1 MEVLAGVRDDQH
13 LADLRRLLA
22 RAGVVTTTPA
32 DYEAAASLFG
42 TCRRQG
48 ETVRRLVDCLIAAAI
63 EAHTP
68 ILHADADFD
77 VLARLTPLQVV
88 SP

>member
-1 MEVLAGVRDDQH
+1 
-13 LADLRRLLA
+13 
-22 RAGVVTTTPA
+22 
-32 DYEAAASLFG
+32 
-42 TCRRQG
+42 
-48 ETVRRLVDCLIAAAI
+48 VRRLVDCPIAAAI

-77 VLARLTPLQVV
+77 VLARHTPLQVV